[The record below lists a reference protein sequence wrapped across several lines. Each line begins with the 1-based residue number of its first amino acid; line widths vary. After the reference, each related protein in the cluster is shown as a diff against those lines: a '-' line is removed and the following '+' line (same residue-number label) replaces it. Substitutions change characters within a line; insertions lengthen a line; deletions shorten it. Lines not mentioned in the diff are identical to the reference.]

1 MSQVYFPFTDGI
13 DNLVYQNP
21 FFMKSSR
28 VFLTA
33 IVFLV
38 SLLFTR
44 CTPDTTGFT
53 PTTEDVLI
61 RNSWAVAYYYHDQD
75 LTNSYVS
82 SKILFSSTGAVV
94 YVKNGVNIPGKWS
107 KEVDASNNE
116 LISLR
121 FDTGDP
127 NISELNNSWRL
138 TDRSMNSFQFV
149 QNDGSTN
156 ILLRIQTQ

>member
-1 MSQVYFPFTDGI
+1 MSQVLFPFAQGI

-21 FFMKSSR
+21 FFMKDSR

-33 IVFLV
+33 VVLLV
-38 SLLFTR
+38 CFVFTR

-53 PTTEDVLI
+53 PSTEDVLI

-75 LTNSYVS
+75 MTNSFVS
-82 SKILFSSTGAVV
+82 SKILFSSTGALV
-94 YVKNGVNIPGKWS
+94 YVKNGVSIAGRWS
-107 KEVDASNNE
+107 KEFDASNNE
-116 LISLR
+116 LITLR
-121 FDTGDP
+121 FDTSDP
-127 NISELNNSWRL
+127 NISELNKSWRL
-138 TDRSMNSFQFV
+138 TDRSTNAFQFI